1 MTRHNMHSVS
11 PFTTLIK
18 RTPYGHSV
26 DVYTT
31 LHALKQNEQA
41 SAWREESISRN
52 SWLLV
57 AAPHGGTI
65 EPFTQ
70 VIARQLAYPHYSL
83 FLFEGL
89 RRPGRALHVT
99 STRFRAPELARLQ
112 QDARVTLAIHGMK
125 GRLQRLTL
133 TGGLNTLLQR
143 HLCEALQSGG
153 FATGLCGGSLSGMNP
168 DNFINLTPE
177 YGVQLEISRGERDA
191 LREDPQRFHH
201 YLEQLRRGI
210 ANYQAT
216 CLHHRQAG
224 NPIKRA

>member
-1 MTRHNMHSVS
+1 MHRVF
-11 PFTTLIK
+11 PFTTLIE
-18 RTPYGHSV
+18 RTEPGRRV

-31 LHALKQNEQA
+31 LQELKQNEQA
-41 SAWREESISRN
+41 SAWREEGISRN

-70 VIARQLAYPHYSL
+70 VIARHLAYPHYNL
-83 FLFEGL
+83 FIFEGL
-89 RRPGRALHVT
+89 RRPGRTLHVT
-99 STRFRAPELARLQ
+99 STRFRTPELARLQ
-112 QDARVTLAIHGMK
+112 QEARVTLAIHGMK

-133 TGGLNTLLQR
+133 TGGLNSLLQR

-153 FATGLCGGSLSGMNP
+153 FETGLCGGSLSGMNP

-191 LREDPQRFHH
+191 LREDPERFHH
-201 YLEQLRRGI
+201 YLEHLRRGL
-210 ANYQAT
+210 ANYQAACRHGGQT
-216 CLHHRQAG
+216 A
-224 NPIKRA
+224 NPIKRV